1 MKNNIIIHCKK
12 LYDVRAYFVEAHKI
26 VHMVKRHDFHVLQ
39 PNRCYERKRKKERK
53 GGAGLAKY

>member
-1 MKNNIIIHCKK
+1 M
-12 LYDVRAYFVEAHKI
+12 YDVRAYFVEAHKI